1 MLTEH
6 KHIVEDVAYV
16 LFLYIV
22 DNVLISYSRPKG
34 TDMGDGDGGAGTI
47 FFCALCTNMLYN
59 ICILKISVS
68 YCKMRYIML

>member
-22 DNVLISYSRPKG
+22 DNFLISYGRPKG
-34 TDMGDGDGGAGTI
+34 TEMGDGDGGAGTGTI
-47 FFCALCTNMLYN
+47 FFVHYVQ
-59 ICILKISVS
+59 IC
-68 YCKMRYIML
+68 YIIFVY

>member
-22 DNVLISYSRPKG
+22 DNVLIRCSGPKG
-34 TDMGDGDGGAGTI
+34 RDVGGGEGGGKGQGQ
-47 FFCALCTNMLYN
+47 FFLC
-59 ICILKISVS
+59 
-68 YCKMRYIML
+68 IMYKYVI

>member
-22 DNVLISYSRPKG
+22 DTVLISHSRPKG
-34 TDMGDGDGGAGTI
+34 TDMGDGDGGGQGQGQ

-59 ICILKISVS
+59 ILH
-68 YCKMRYIML
+68 

>member
-6 KHIVEDVAYV
+6 KHILEDVAYV

-34 TDMGDGDGGAGTI
+34 TDMGDGDGGGRDRDN
-47 FFCALCTNMLYN
+47 FFCALCTNM
-59 ICILKISVS
+59 
-68 YCKMRYIML
+68 

>member
-34 TDMGDGDGGAGTI
+34 TDMGDGDGGGDRDN
-47 FFCALCTNMLYN
+47 FFLC
-59 ICILKISVS
+59 
-68 YCKMRYIML
+68 IMYKYVI

>member
-34 TDMGDGDGGAGTI
+34 TDMGDGDGGQGQFFFVHYVQICYII
-47 FFCALCTNMLYN
+47 FVY
-59 ICILKISVS
+59 
-68 YCKMRYIML
+68 